1 MEEDQTPIRD
11 VIRAAASDK
20 KIISA
25 TTIFT
30 NAPMQG
36 GGQAVRITFPPADP
50 NDKTPKVYAGRSFFF
65 PITPTPTSPE
75 VFNIFSSA
83 TTQGVFEENIKTGK
97 PYYFNNFESDGI
109 KVKMIPDQANSRVGK
124 IYLERKEFNDKT
136 KTYSNVFTPF
146 GSGAMPYNLNTNT
159 YDDIKKVIMND
170 YILDYVRQKIAFKKQ
185 QNAISSPAAL
195 SDDVK
200 DLLTKYGLK

>member
-1 MEEDQTPIRD
+1 
-11 VIRAAASDK
+11 
-20 KIISA
+20 
-25 TTIFT
+25 
-30 NAPMQG
+30 
-36 GGQAVRITFPPADP
+36 
-50 NDKTPKVYAGRSFFF
+50 
-65 PITPTPTSPE
+65 
-75 VFNIFSSA
+75 
-83 TTQGVFEENIKTGK
+83 
-97 PYYFNNFESDGI
+97 
-109 KVKMIPDQANSRVGK
+109 MIPDQANSRVGK